1 MNIDELRLPPHNT
14 EAEQAV
20 LSAILTDN
28 RLINDLDW
36 LREDDFYQ
44 LENKSIYR
52 RMSAMSMQGIPIDPL
67 TLINALEGSQELTGV
82 LDHEYIVNLAV
93 GSRGGSNIKHYA
105 GLIRDKSMA
114 RKLVQIGNAITEAA
128 YSAKPVPEKIDLA
141 QSLVMGLVS
150 GGSREPRSIDV
161 ILRDV
166 VTDLDRRANIKGGI
180 VGQRTGFIDVDKL
193 TGGFQPGQL
202 VVVAGRPGSGK
213 TTFAM
218 NICENVIQDGKN
230 VIVFNLEM
238 IDVNLAMKTMSSLGR
253 VPYEKMRSG
262 DIGDYGANV
271 NAAAIKLKGK
281 NFYID
286 DNGTLSSNQVVARA
300 RKIAQKLGG
309 KIDLVVVD
317 YLQLLSD
324 KGEGVQRITDIS
336 RALKLAA
343 RELDCPVVA
352 LSQLNRGLENRQNK
366 RPILADLRESGA
378 IEQDADTVIMIY
390 RDELHDDN
398 SQQKGIAEAIIRKN
412 REGEPGTAYL
422 AANLQFCRFDNLDT
436 QFIPKRE
443 VTTKR
448 SAFAHLDD

>member
-1 MNIDELRLPPHNT
+1 
-14 EAEQAV
+14 
-20 LSAILTDN
+20 
-28 RLINDLDW
+28 
-36 LREDDFYQ
+36 
-44 LENKSIYR
+44 
-52 RMSAMSMQGIPIDPL
+52 
-67 TLINALEGSQELTGV
+67 
-82 LDHEYIVNLAV
+82 
-93 GSRGGSNIKHYA
+93 
-105 GLIRDKSMA
+105 
-114 RKLVQIGNAITEAA
+114 
-128 YSAKPVPEKIDLA
+128 
-141 QSLVMGLVS
+141 
-150 GGSREPRSIDV
+150 
-161 ILRDV
+161 
-166 VTDLDRRANIKGGI
+166 
-180 VGQRTGFIDVDKL
+180 
-193 TGGFQPGQL
+193 
-202 VVVAGRPGSGK
+202 
-213 TTFAM
+213 
-218 NICENVIQDGKN
+218 
-230 VIVFNLEM
+230 
-238 IDVNLAMKTMSSLGR
+238 MKTMSSLGR

-398 SQQKGIAEAIIRKN
+398 SQQKGLAEAIIRKN